1 MNFFRPIIMTA
12 GVAWLIACFHP
23 GIAQTVEARDPQTN
37 IPMTNAVK
45 YGLTGKLKALPGKRA
60 ELEAILLQA
69 AEMVS
74 KARGCHVYLVCRDPG
89 ATDVIWMMEAWD
101 SKEDHD
107 NSLMPP
113 EVKAL
118 ITRAIPLIDGKPEG
132 TVLEIIGGVG
142 I

>member
-1 MNFFRPIIMTA
+1 MKVLPLTPVVA
-12 GVAWLIACFHP
+12 GLVWLLVCLTPAF
-23 GIAQTVEARDPQTN
+23 AQTIETSHKQTN
-37 IPMTNAVK
+37 IAMTNTK

-60 ELEAILLQA
+60 ELEAILLEA

-74 KARGCHVYLVCRDPG
+74 KAKGCHVYLVCRDPN
-89 ATDVIWMMEAWD
+89 APDVIWVMEAWD

-113 EVKAL
+113 EVRAL
-118 ITRAIPLIDGKPEG
+118 IGRAMPLIDGKPEG